1 MPPTIP
7 CTALLFAGFT
17 PHWHWFVV
25 VGLVVVVVVDEV
37 VVLVVAV
44 AAVVVDVV
52 VVVVVV
58 LYVDVEHLALEC
70 QSQALRAWFHR
81 SPAGQV
87 CSWGVP

>member
-1 MPPTIP
+1 MASFPPTIP
-7 CTALLFAGFT
+7 CLWCPALLFSGFT

-25 VGLVVVVVVDEV
+25 EA
-37 VVLVVAV
+37 VAV
-44 AAVVVDVV
+44 AVDVV
-52 VVVVVV
+52 VVLAVVVV
-58 LYVDVEHLALEC
+58 IVFAIADEEHLTLEC